1 MGLLSDLADTV
12 DDSVVVVDGDEL
24 LSELPNGFVDF
35 IGDQEAGLMG
45 AAVGGIANSGGVLD
59 GAVQD
64 LL

>member
-1 MGLLSDLADTV
+1 MGLLSDVVETV
-12 DDSVVVVDGDEL
+12 DDSVVVVDGDAL

-45 AAVGGIANSGGVLD
+45 AAVGGIANSGEVLD